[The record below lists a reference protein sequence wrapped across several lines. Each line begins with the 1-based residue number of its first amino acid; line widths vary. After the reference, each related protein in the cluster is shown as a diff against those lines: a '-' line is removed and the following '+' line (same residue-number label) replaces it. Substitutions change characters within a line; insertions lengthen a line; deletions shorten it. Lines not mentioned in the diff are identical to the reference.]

1 MFAEKAQIAKEQ
13 ASDSE
18 VKRFAAIKFS
28 PHLLQKTKAP
38 NRVLFVFYIEGNRTL
53 RGLEEKV
60 THFLPCVC
68 GDYGEFRRGAVLA

>member
-18 VKRFAAIKFS
+18 VKRFAAIKSS

-38 NRVLFVFYIEGNRTL
+38 NGVLFVFYIEWNRTL

-68 GDYGEFRRGAVLA
+68 GDYGEFRRGAVSV